1 MCANFKIFI
10 IRAWNVTKKARFYS
24 SKKLI
29 FCSIFCLI
37 FYAKFFKKKCFSS
50 KLFGILLFRKSQY
63 AAIINSQVKFFFF
76 FFWNLL
82 SNNIKNVNLKYQNLK
97 EVEHFYFIQSQQN
110 FTSFFWKL
118 FTQNFWNRAPFLFLK
133 LRSYF
138 FLLQIHANCWKLIQN
153 WFKIEKKWKFL
164 CWFLSFFSWKFSN
177 FFWFFPIFFLPW
189 YGAFSTRIMR
199 KMKKIDRVDPM
210 IFE

>member
-1 MCANFKIFI
+1 MLRANFKIFI

-76 FFWNLL
+76 FFWNFL

-97 EVEHFYFIQSQQN
+97 EDEHFYFIQSQQN

-138 FLLQIHANCWKLIQN
+138 FSPSNSCKLLKIDSKLIQN
-153 WFKIEKKWKFL
+153 RKKVKIFVL
-164 CWFLSFFSWKFSN
+164 IFI
-177 FFWFFPIFFLPW
+177 IFF
-189 YGAFSTRIMR
+189 
-199 KMKKIDRVDPM
+199 MKI
-210 IFE
+210 

>member
-1 MCANFKIFI
+1 MLRANFKIFI
-10 IRAWNVTKKARFYS
+10 IRAWNVTKKACFYS

-76 FFWNLL
+76 FFWNFL

-97 EVEHFYFIQSQQN
+97 EDEHFYFIQSQQN

-138 FLLQIHANCWKLIQN
+138 FSPSNSCKLLKIDSKLIQN
-153 WFKIEKKWKFL
+153 RKKVKIFVL
-164 CWFLSFFSWKFSN
+164 IFI
-177 FFWFFPIFFLPW
+177 IFF
-189 YGAFSTRIMR
+189 
-199 KMKKIDRVDPM
+199 MKI
-210 IFE
+210 

>member
-10 IRAWNVTKKARFYS
+10 IRAWNVTKKACFYS

-76 FFWNLL
+76 FFWNFL

-110 FTSFFWKL
+110 FTSFF
-118 FTQNFWNRAPFLFLK
+118 LK
-133 LRSYF
+133 
-138 FLLQIHANCWKLIQN
+138 IVHT
-153 WFKIEKKWKFL
+153 KFL
-164 CWFLSFFSWKFSN
+164 EQGPLSFSQ
-177 FFWFFPIFFLPW
+177 
-189 YGAFSTRIMR
+189 AT
-199 KMKKIDRVDPM
+199 
-210 IFE
+210 

>member
-1 MCANFKIFI
+1 MLQKKHVFIAPKSSFFVPFFVSFFTQNF
-10 IRAWNVTKKARFYS
+10 S
-24 SKKLI
+24 
-29 FCSIFCLI
+29 
-37 FYAKFFKKKCFSS
+37 KKKCFSS
-50 KLFGILLFRKSQY
+50 KLFGILLFRKSKY

-76 FFWNLL
+76 FFWNFL

-138 FLLQIHANCWKLIQN
+138 FSPSNSCKLLKIDSKLIQN
-153 WFKIEKKWKFL
+153 RKKVKIFVL
-164 CWFLSFFSWKFSN
+164 IFI
-177 FFWFFPIFFLPW
+177 IFF
-189 YGAFSTRIMR
+189 
-199 KMKKIDRVDPM
+199 MKI
-210 IFE
+210 